1 MGRARGLVRCG
12 FFPAVL
18 SFAEVVFAVI
28 FDRASAWR
36 ACTQQAAS
44 YGQVSSCA
52 DIHFVS
58 QPVPGSQELEARVSA
73 LEADLARLHRV
84 Q

>member
-1 MGRARGLVRCG
+1 MC
-12 FFPAVL
+12 
-18 SFAEVVFAVI
+18 AVI
-28 FDRASAWR
+28 IDRASESRECIYQVAVLCR
-36 ACTQQAAS
+36 A
-44 YGQVSSCA
+44 SSCA
-52 DIHFVS
+52 DKNLVS